1 MPFSATGFVRS
12 VARRCVDAIA
22 LTFGLFGEDLRRR
35 RAIRQ
40 MRELDARTL
49 ADSGVNSGGPAASGR
64 WPLKP
69 IRCRIK

>member
-1 MPFSATGFVRS
+1 MPFCATGFVRS

-35 RAIRQ
+35 RAIRR

-49 ADSGVNSGGPAASGR
+49 ADSGISPGGPVASGR

-69 IRCRIK
+69 VRSRVR